1 MKEAELYRIL
11 MASQAELAPC
21 SSRSLRARLI
31 FQDCPQGLLSTR
43 HQKGQ
48 ATP

>member
-21 SSRSLRARLI
+21 SSRCLRARLI
-31 FQDCPQGLLSTR
+31 FHAAPPNPKWVR
-43 HQKGQ
+43 
-48 ATP
+48 